1 MVHCYYQLIM
11 KQSDKVLTEAE
22 LQKKAVKAQKT
33 IYGLMCVLI
42 VFPFV
47 VAWLTGAFRW

>member
-1 MVHCYYQLIM
+1 M

-22 LQKKAVKAQKT
+22 LQKKAFKAQKI
-33 IYGLMCVLI
+33 IYGFMCALI
-42 VFPFV
+42 ALPFV

>member
-1 MVHCYYQLIM
+1 M
-11 KQSDKVLTEAE
+11 KQSEKVLTEAK
-22 LQKKAVKAQKT
+22 LQKKAVKAQKI

-42 VFPFV
+42 ALPFV